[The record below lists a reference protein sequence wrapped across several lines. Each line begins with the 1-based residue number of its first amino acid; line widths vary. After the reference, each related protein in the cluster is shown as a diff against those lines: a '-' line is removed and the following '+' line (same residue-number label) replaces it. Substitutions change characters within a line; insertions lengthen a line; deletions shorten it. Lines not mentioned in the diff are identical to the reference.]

1 MKCFQDKTALVTGA
15 ASGMGR
21 ALTMRLARAGAHVV
35 ATDVNEAGLSG
46 LTDDC
51 VDSSGSVRTQRLDVT
66 NRVAFTN
73 LVDELAGDGLDYIFN
88 NAGIGIVKEVRDT
101 TDEEWQR
108 IMAVNQHGVLN
119 GTLAAYDVM
128 RRQGSGHIVNT
139 ASIAGL
145 MPAPMLTAY
154 AMTKHA
160 VIGLSLSLREEAR
173 VYGVNV
179 SAVCPG
185 IVETNIV
192 GADEMKRLQLDGD
205 NPFDFIRRKAHIKP
219 ITADRAAGYILKGVE
234 KNLPE
239 IVFPLHGRMAVAS
252 FRNMRKVWE
261 VAVAGGLK
269 IFHRGDEEA

>member
-1 MKCFQDKTALVTGA
+1 MKCFQCKTVLVTGA

-21 ALTMRLARAGAHVV
+21 ALTIRLTRGGANVV
-35 ATDVNEAGLSG
+35 ATDVNDDGL
-46 LTDDC
+46 LRLADDC
-51 VDSSGSVRTQRLDVT
+51 AGSDGSLRAQRLDVT
-66 NRVAFTN
+66 DKVAFTE
-73 LVDELAGDGLDYIFN
+73 LVEELATDGLDYLFN
-88 NAGIGIVKEVRDT
+88 NAGIGIVKEVKDT

-108 IMAVNQHGVLN
+108 TMAVNQLGVLN
-119 GTLAAYDVM
+119 GTLAAYEVM

-160 VIGLSLSLREEAR
+160 VVGLSLSLREEAKAH
-173 VYGVNV
+173 GVKV
-179 SAVCPG
+179 STVCPG

-192 GADEMKRLQLDGD
+192 GADQMQRLQLEGD
-205 NPFDFIRRKAHIKP
+205 DPFEFIRRKAHIKP
-219 ITADRAAGYILKGVE
+219 ITADQAAEYILKGVE
-234 KNLPE
+234 KNQPE

-261 VAVAGGLK
+261 VAVSGGLK
-269 IFHRGDEEA
+269 VMRNED

>member
-1 MKCFQDKTALVTGA
+1 MKCFQDKTVLVTGA
-15 ASGMGR
+15 ASGMGK
-21 ALTMRLARAGAHVV
+21 ALTVRLTHLGAHVV
-35 ATDVNEAGLSG
+35 ATDVNDDGL
-46 LTDDC
+46 LRLADDC
-51 VDSSGSVRTQRLDVT
+51 AGSAGSLRAQRLDVT
-66 NRVAFTN
+66 DKVAFTD
-73 LVDELAGDGLDYIFN
+73 LVEELAADGLDYLFN
-88 NAGIGIVKEVRDT
+88 NAGIGIVKEVKDT

-108 IMAVNQHGVLN
+108 TMAVNQQGVLN

-160 VIGLSLSLREEAR
+160 VLGLSLSLREEAK
-173 VYGVNV
+173 VYGVKV

-192 GADEMKRLQLDGD
+192 GADQMQRLQLDGD
-205 NPFDFIRRKAHIKP
+205 DPFEFIRRKAHIKP
-219 ITADRAAGYILKGVE
+219 ITADQAAEYILKGVE
-234 KNLPE
+234 KNQPE

-269 IFHRGDEEA
+269 VMRNEG